1 MKKSFFF
8 LLYLLAL
15 PITACYA
22 DRIPLQIEDFEILEI
37 RISGKIEWTSGQPGG
52 SVICSS
58 AQFKEM
64 EIEQNGKKLI
74 LDWKNNGK
82 SSWQSGT
89 EKISFTLSSELLRR
103 VEITGSADFNIKGS
117 NKTPEFSLAISG
129 SGDFKGK
136 LDCSGNSNF
145 SVSGSGDIT
154 AEGNCREMSLRIAGS
169 GNFRGKSFEALKAKV
184 SIAGSGDAEVFASKE
199 MDAAVSGSG
208 DIRYWGN
215 PEKVSKAVAG
225 SGEVRKGS

>member
-1 MKKSFFF
+1 M
-8 LLYLLAL
+8 LLCLLAL
-15 PITACYA
+15 QNAACYA
-22 DRIPLQIEDFEILEI
+22 DHFPLQIEDFEILEI
-37 RISGKIEWTSGQPGG
+37 RVSGKIEWTSGQPDG

-64 EIEQNGKKLI
+64 EIEQNGKKLT

-89 EKISFTLSSELLRR
+89 EKIAFTLSSELLRR
-103 VEITGSADFNIKGS
+103 VEITGSADFYIKGS
-117 NKTPEFSLAISG
+117 NKTPEFSLNISG
-129 SGDFKGK
+129 SGDFQGK
-136 LDCSGNSNF
+136 LDCIGNSNF
-145 SVSGSGDIT
+145 SVSGSGDIS
-154 AEGNCREMSLRIAGS
+154 AEGNCNEMSLRIAGS
-169 GNFRGKSFEALKAKV
+169 GDFRGKTFKAEIAKI

-199 MDAAVSGSG
+199 LDVAISGSG

-215 PEKVSKAVAG
+215 PEKVNKSVAG